1 MVILA
6 SEMTPMLRLHAG
18 MFFIAID
25 IQNRFPDL
33 QENGYDNI
41 SRINH

>member
-1 MVILA
+1 MAIPA

-25 IQNRFPDL
+25 IQNRFVD
-33 QENGYDNI
+33 GYDNI
-41 SRINH
+41 IRINH